1 MSGSAEAMLDAGA
14 VLAIGTDVAK
24 DTVDTLT
31 TRAYG
36 HPVLGDRTV
45 VRLVPGTLGQAED
58 LTMEFLGFTAPESV
72 TEVGVVRQQ
81 ALGFPAWAL
90 VHDPANGHHAL
101 ALVKDIERLVRVA
114 KSRIGPARDGFN
126 ELGERL
132 ARSVPHFLPTFYEE
146 AARAFLA
153 ADSQTYAATM
163 FGKAREAE
171 RLYALQID
179 EDRQHAVL
187 LEFALAGALTAKALA
202 AHSRDLA
209 ARSDPATAYHRFRRL
224 CLERTLGGMPPYA
237 AMHVDLRRLAKAAK
251 LGADEEDALLTEL
264 LAAPSITRAP
274 GGFWTAYRPALV
286 RVAQRDPKVRGQLL
300 GMNPRECPAETWL
313 ELLAES
319 GASAAL
325 TEPAGSVPA
334 EAESPDGPAGWLSRL
349 DRSRGGW
356 RRARLAAFCQLAERM
371 ADRLKADGAPV
382 DLYQHG
388 YLDLDLIDTV
398 LELGV
403 PLAEPPEDA
412 SCAVNQWLKDEA
424 PGRRDLVYVAAQERL
439 RPLLADSVEDH
450 LRVSYSDEVTVMP
463 ERVEAVVAVPGL
475 RTALH
480 WWLDRLADRVVRQ
493 GLTTL
498 GAELDRLTMIACPAG
513 LAVNPEAVRRITAFE
528 LGPVLGRTLRT
539 GVLDEFGWPALDAA
553 VAGLVLNDDQDDDDD
568 DDELQVLPQ
577 WPQLLL
583 KAGDQVAVVGGD
595 GVELAHMLRIPTDE
609 RRYQWRTVLRYV
621 DGQLLVSWDRGEER
635 AGYWSGTADDT
646 FTAPDDAFGTAGRLS
661 VALPG
666 GGRTAGAR
674 PLHVGDRSSQER
686 GMVASDGLHYWV
698 LQQSP
703 EDHHWRWYE
712 YDATTGVLG
721 RASLPAFFEAG
732 AVDGEPLDY
741 PNCRLLP
748 ASERLAGSP
757 LGYRDGLVGWRVR
770 RLPSGGQSG
779 ESIDGR
785 VFTFDDQDGSEHRDS
800 GRLMGA
806 IRFPGSAALHGLVR
820 HNGYRDNRVTLWTA
834 DGMQFST
841 VKTDTRHSPF
851 AEGTALVPPM
861 SYWHY
866 LQPRDEVGSAALRVV
881 TDDQARQL
889 LAGAAALAGS
899 AMDQAK
905 FDAGAVRALVT
916 DTLPQVSDPA
926 LLAGLAGIVKHAT
939 RAALRLARLTT
950 ATEAFAAEP
959 AAAAIDPNADK
970 PSDKLLNAAMS
981 GLIPGCYDHGHEAVR
996 LFIDLGAALTG
1007 REPRPPLAALVDRA
1021 DRDWLDTLAVLPAVM
1036 YRATSPITPVEYRDA
1051 LLDLLEIVA
1060 GSGLLADGSRT
1071 RRINLQSSTK
1081 QLTVAVGDIVAI
1093 DDRRLVIL
1101 YVDKSDGEV
1110 KAIEYA
1116 PDGQFGPVPGHVL
1129 RGEQVYDT
1137 TGSTAELVTT
1147 FVALARANGP
1157 VQWRP
1162 ELVGALSAAAG
1173 ISLAEATVLLGS
1185 VTTKESWEQQRP
1197 EGWQVDPTV
1206 TDAAIEAALAHLPK
1220 DGMSPRGSVY
1230 GTLLPRD
1237 ADGLA
1242 ELWTTGPALDRL
1254 AAWRE
1259 QTVGARTPVADDLIV
1274 DVRRAGI
1281 AEGITASEFLHGI
1294 ANPENCR
1301 WLAGTGGDVSNNDL
1315 LVSVARALPWLVRRL
1330 PATHPIR
1337 AALPRLLELTRQRLR
1352 EPGFTIEAGGT
1363 DEEDL
1368 EKFLRGFG
1376 GVVTRDGDQIDA
1388 GLFFVAGQDYWREI
1402 SLRPSRLNGLDDP
1415 ILAALV
1421 AFTDGPDP
1429 AIVAMRVILG
1439 GQLDNWLTSD
1449 VPADIAG
1456 AEHDP
1461 SRSAPELVAAVA
1473 ERHGIGADAATLY
1486 LQLLALPD
1494 PTDRNVAEWT
1504 GWKPARLKAARAE
1517 LAGTD
1522 LVVEAKRPR
1531 ARRSLFLPGGWL
1543 ALSSPHLPLEL
1554 WKLPLL
1560 IGDGENIDAL
1570 GTIVPI
1576 APAPQLFTL
1585 AWSRVT
1591 SGDHPR
1597 FEELTTKGPR

>member
-1 MSGSAEAMLDAGA
+1 MSKSAEAQLDAGA
-14 VLAIGTDVAK
+14 VLAIGTDVVK

-31 TRAYG
+31 TRAYR

-58 LTMEFLGFTAPESV
+58 LTMEFLGFTAPETV

-171 RLYALQID
+171 RLYALRID

-202 AHSRDLA
+202 AHSRELA
-209 ARSDPATAYHRFRRL
+209 ARSDPATAYDRFRRL

-286 RVAQRDPKVRGQLL
+286 RVARRDPKVRGQLL
-300 GMNPRECPAETWL
+300 GMNPRECPVETWL
-313 ELLAES
+313 ELLEES
-319 GASAAL
+319 GATAAL
-325 TEPAGSVPA
+325 TGPAGSVPA
-334 EAESPDGPAGWLSRL
+334 GAESPDGPAGWLSRL
-349 DRSRGGW
+349 DRNRGSW
-356 RRARLAAFCQLAERM
+356 RRARMAKLYRLAERM
-371 ADRLKADGAPV
+371 ADRLKADGVPV
-382 DLYQHG
+382 DLHQHSC
-388 YLDLDLIDTV
+388 LDLDLIDTV
-398 LELGV
+398 LALGV

-412 SCAVNQWLKDEA
+412 SCVVDHWLADEA
-424 PGRRDLVYVAAQERL
+424 PGRRDLVEVAAHERL
-439 RPLLADSVEDH
+439 RSRLADSVEDH
-450 LRVSYSDEVTVMP
+450 LRVRYSDKATVMP
-463 ERVEAVVAVPGL
+463 DRVEAVVAVPGL
-475 RTALH
+475 RTVLH

-498 GAELDRLTMIACPAG
+498 DAELDRLTMIACPAG
-513 LAVNPEAVRRITAFE
+513 LAVNPEAVRRITAHE
-528 LGPVLGRTLRT
+528 IGPVLGRTLRT

-553 VAGLVLNDDQDDDDD
+553 VAGLVPDPEADLR
-568 DDELQVLPQ
+568 VLPQ

-583 KAGDQVAVVGGD
+583 HAGDQVAVVGAD
-595 GVELAHMLRIPTDE
+595 GVELEHVLRIPAGE
-609 RRYQWRTVLRYV
+609 QRYQWRTILRYV
-621 DGQLLVSWDRGEER
+621 DGQLLVSWDKGQERGC
-635 AGYWSGTADDT
+635 YWSGATDDV
-646 FTAPDDAFGTAGRLS
+646 FTAPDDAFEASGWHS

-698 LQQSP
+698 LQHSS
-703 EDHHWRWYE
+703 EDYNWHWYE
-712 YDATTGVLG
+712 YDVTTGALG

-732 AVDGEPLDY
+732 AVDGEPLHHL
-741 PNCRLLP
+741 NCRLLP
-748 ASERLAGSP
+748 APERLAGSP

-770 RLPSGGQSG
+770 HVPDVGQVG

-785 VFTFDDQDGSEHRDS
+785 GFTFDDRGEAKRHES
-800 GRLMGA
+800 GRLLGA

-820 HNGYRDNRVTLWTA
+820 HDGYRNNRVTLWTA

-841 VKTDTRHSPF
+841 IPTDARCSPF
-851 AEGTALVPPM
+851 AEGTPLVPPP

-866 LQPRDEVGSAALRVV
+866 LQPRDEAGSAALRAL

-889 LAGAAALAGS
+889 LADVTSLAGS
-899 AMDQAK
+899 VMDQAK
-905 FDAGAVRALVT
+905 FDADAVRVLVA
-916 DTLPQVSDPA
+916 DTLPQVSHPA
-926 LLAGLAGIVKHAT
+926 LRTGIAGVVKHAT

-950 ATEAFAAEP
+950 ATAAIAAEP
-959 AAAAIDPNADK
+959 AAATIDPDADK
-970 PSDKLLNAAMS
+970 PSDKLLDAAMK

-996 LFIDLGAALTG
+996 LLIDVGAALTG
-1007 REPRPPLAALVDRA
+1007 REPLLPLAQLVGDA
-1021 DRDWLDTLAVLPAVM
+1021 DLDWLETLAVVPAAM
-1036 YRATSPITPVEYRDA
+1036 HRATSPLTPVEHREA
-1051 LLDLLEIVA
+1051 LLDLLEILA

-1071 RRINLQSSTK
+1071 RRVNLQSNT
-1081 QLTVAVGDIVAI
+1081 QEPTVAVGDIVAV
-1093 DDRRLVIL
+1093 DDRRLIIL
-1101 YVDKSDGEV
+1101 YVDRSDGEV
-1110 KAIEYA
+1110 KALDHA
-1116 PDGQFGPVPGHVL
+1116 PDGRFGPVPGHVL
-1129 RGEQVYDT
+1129 RGERIYNTAGV
-1137 TGSTAELVTT
+1137 TAELVTA

-1162 ELVGALSAAAG
+1162 ELVYALSAAAG

-1185 VTTKESWEQQRP
+1185 VPTKESWEQQRP
-1197 EGWQVDPTV
+1197 DGWQVDPTV

-1220 DGMSPRGSVY
+1220 DGMSPCGGVY
-1230 GTLLPRD
+1230 GKLLPSD
-1237 ADGLA
+1237 VDGLA

-1254 AAWRE
+1254 AAWRKE
-1259 QTVGARTPVADDLIV
+1259 TVGARTPVADDLIV
-1274 DVRRAGI
+1274 DFRRAGI

-1294 ANPENCR
+1294 ATVETSR
-1301 WLAGTGGDVSNNDL
+1301 SLAGSGGGAGNNNML
-1315 LVSVARALPWLVRRL
+1315 ITIARALPWLVRRL
-1330 PATHPIR
+1330 PSTHPIR
-1337 AALPRLLELTRQRLR
+1337 AALPGLLELTRQLLR
-1352 EPGFTIEAGGT
+1352 DPGFTLTIGHT
-1363 DEEDL
+1363 DTEDL
-1368 EKFLRGFG
+1368 EKFLRGLG
-1376 GVVTRDGDQIDA
+1376 GVVTRDGDRIDA
-1388 GLFFVAGQDYWREI
+1388 GVFFVAGQDYWREI
-1402 SLRPSRLNGLDDP
+1402 SLRPSRLSGLDDP
-1415 ILAALV
+1415 ILAAVV
-1421 AFTDGPDP
+1421 AFTEGPDP
-1429 AIVAMRVILG
+1429 AIVAMRAILG
-1439 GQLDNWLTSD
+1439 DQLDNWLASH
-1449 VPADIAG
+1449 VPAELAG

-1461 SRSAPELVAAVA
+1461 SRSAPDLVAAVA

-1517 LAGTD
+1517 LSGTD

-1543 ALSSPHLPLEL
+1543 ALGSPHLPLER

-1560 IGDGENIDAL
+1560 IGDGENTDAL

-1576 APAPQLFTL
+1576 APAPQLFTH
-1585 AWSRVT
+1585 AWARVT

-1597 FEELTTKGPR
+1597 FEELTTKGRR

>member
-1 MSGSAEAMLDAGA
+1 MSGSAEAQLDAGA

-24 DTVDTLT
+24 DTIDTLS
-31 TRAYG
+31 TRAYR

-58 LTMEFLGFTAPESV
+58 LTMEFLGFTAPETV

-126 ELGERL
+126 EIGERL

-171 RLYALQID
+171 RLYALKID

-209 ARSDPATAYHRFRRL
+209 ARSDPATAYDRFRRL

-264 LAAPSITRAP
+264 LTAPSITRAP

-286 RVAQRDPKVRGQLL
+286 RIAQRDPRVRGQLL

-319 GASAAL
+319 GGTAAL
-325 TEPAGSVPA
+325 TEPAGSFPA
-334 EAESPDGPAGWLSRL
+334 AAESPDGPAGWLSRF

-356 RRARLAAFCQLAERM
+356 RRSRMAELYQLAERM
-371 ADRLKADGAPV
+371 ADRLKADGVPV
-382 DLYQHG
+382 DLYRHSS
-388 YLDLDLIDTV
+388 LDLDLIDTV
-398 LELGV
+398 LALGV

-412 SCAVNQWLKDEA
+412 DCAVDDWLADEA
-424 PGRRDLVYVAAQERL
+424 PGRRDLVEVAAHEGL
-439 RPLLADSVEDH
+439 RPRLAEGVEDH
-450 LRVSYSDEVTVMP
+450 LRERYSDEVTVMP
-463 ERVEAVVAVPGL
+463 DRVDAVVAVPGL
-475 RTALH
+475 RTALD

-498 GAELDRLTMIACPAG
+498 DAELDRLTMISCPAG
-513 LAVNPEAVRRITAFE
+513 LAVNPEAVRRITEYE
-528 LGPVLGRTLRT
+528 LAPVLARTLRT

-553 VAGLVLNDDQDDDDD
+553 VAALAP
-568 DDELQVLPQ
+568 DDETDLHVLPQ

-583 KAGDQVAVVGGD
+583 RAGDQVAVVGGD
-595 GVELAHMLRIPTDE
+595 CVELEHVLRIPADE
-609 RRYQWRTVLRYV
+609 RRYQWRTLLRYV
-621 DGQLLVSWDRGEER
+621 DGQLLVSWDKGRER
-635 AGYWSGTADDT
+635 AGYWSGTADDV
-646 FTAPDDAFGTAGRLS
+646 FTTPDDAFDTGVRLS

-666 GGRTAGAR
+666 GGRTTGAR

-703 EDHHWRWYE
+703 EEGHNWRWQE
-712 YDATTGVLG
+712 YDVSTGVLG

-732 AVDGEPLDY
+732 AVDGQPLDHL
-741 PNCRLLP
+741 NCRLLP
-748 ASERLAGSP
+748 APEGLAGSP
-757 LGYRDGLVGWRVR
+757 LGCRDGLVGWRVR
-770 RLPSGGQSG
+770 RVPGAGQVG

-785 VFTFDDQDGSEHRDS
+785 GFTFDDRDGS
-800 GRLMGA
+800 GRLLGA
-806 IRFPGSAALHGLVR
+806 VRFPGSDESHGLVR
-820 HNGYRDNRVTLWTA
+820 NDGYRNKGVALWTA
-834 DGMQFST
+834 DGLQFST
-841 VKTDTRHSPF
+841 IATGTRHSPF
-851 AEGTALVPPM
+851 AEGTALVPPPL
-861 SYWHY
+861 YWHY
-866 LQPRDEVGSAALRVV
+866 LRPRDEAGSAALRVV
-881 TDDQARQL
+881 TDDQAREL
-889 LAGAAALAGS
+889 LAGATALAGS

-905 FDAGAVRALVT
+905 FDADAVRGLVA
-916 DTLPQVSDPA
+916 DALPQVSDPA
-926 LLAGLAGIVKHAT
+926 LRSGIAGVVKHAT

-950 ATEAFAAEP
+950 ATAAITAGP
-959 AAAAIDPNADK
+959 AAPSTDPNADK
-970 PSDKLLNAAMS
+970 PSDKLLDAALR
-981 GLIPGCYDHGHEAVR
+981 GLIPSCYDHGHEAVR
-996 LFIDLGAALTG
+996 LFLDLGAALTG
-1007 REPRPPLAALVDRA
+1007 REPRLPLAPLLEDA
-1021 DRDWLDTLAVLPAVM
+1021 DLDWLKTLAVLPAAM
-1036 YRATSPITPVEYRDA
+1036 YRSTSPLTPAEHRAA
-1051 LLDLLEIVA
+1051 LLDLLEILA
-1060 GSGLLADGSRT
+1060 GSGLLTGGSRT
-1071 RRINLQSSTK
+1071 RWVELQSSTK
-1081 QLTVAVGDIVAI
+1081 KPSVAIGDVVAV

-1101 YVDKSDGEV
+1101 YVDESDGEF
-1110 KAIEYA
+1110 KALEHA
-1116 PDGQFGPVPGHVL
+1116 PGGRFGPVPGHVL
-1129 RGEQVYDT
+1129 RGERVFDLA
-1137 TGSTAELVTT
+1137 GVPAELVTA
-1147 FVALARANGP
+1147 FVALARDNGP

-1162 ELVGALSAAAG
+1162 ELVHTFSAAAG
-1173 ISLAEATVLLGS
+1173 ISLAEATVLLSS
-1185 VTTKESWEQQRP
+1185 VSSKQGWEQLRP
-1197 EGWQVDPTV
+1197 DGWQVDPTV
-1206 TDAAIEAALAHLPK
+1206 TDTAIEAAMEHLRQH
-1220 DGMSPRGSVY
+1220 GMSARDGVY
-1230 GTLLPRD
+1230 GTLLPSD
-1237 ADGLA
+1237 VDGLA
-1242 ELWTTGPALDRL
+1242 ELWSAGPAPDRL

-1259 QTVGARTPVADDLIV
+1259 RTVGVRTPVADDLIV
-1274 DVRRAGI
+1274 DFRRAGI
-1281 AEGITASEFLHGI
+1281 AEGITASEFLHGV
-1294 ANPENCR
+1294 ANTETCR
-1301 WLAGTGGDVSNNDL
+1301 WLAGPDGGVSNNDL

-1330 PATHPIR
+1330 PGTHPIR

-1352 EPGFTIEAGGT
+1352 EPGFTITAGHT
-1363 DEEDL
+1363 DTEDL
-1368 EKFLRGFG
+1368 EKFLRGLG

-1388 GLFFVAGQDYWREI
+1388 GVFFVAGQDYWREI
-1402 SLRPSRLNGLDDP
+1402 SLRPGRISGLDDP

-1439 GQLDNWLTSD
+1439 DQLDNWLDSA
-1449 VPADIAG
+1449 VPAEIAG

-1486 LQLLALPD
+1486 LQLLALCD

-1517 LAGTD
+1517 LTGTD

-1543 ALSSPHLPLEL
+1543 ALGTPHLPLEL

-1570 GTIVPI
+1570 GSIVPI
-1576 APAPQLFTL
+1576 APAPRLFTL
-1585 AWSRVT
+1585 AWARVT

-1597 FEELTTKGPR
+1597 FEELNTKGRR